1 LVLTGDSIITR
12 RVSARRDEPT
22 RRLVKRI
29 EDADVAFTNLEV
41 LPNDFRGYPAV
52 ESGGTHL
59 AAGAWVL
66 EELTAMGFNL
76 FACANNHSLDYSIEG
91 LLATIEALESR
102 DLLYA
107 GIGRNLAE
115 ARMPA
120 YLDHGG
126 GSVAMLACTSTFAK
140 GQVAGEQRPEIQG
153 RPGLNP
159 LRFETT
165 YEVTREQLDA
175 LREIADS
182 LGLDRL
188 RRERIQLGFAF
199 PPDDPEIFHLL
210 EANLKSGSLLDAKFR
225 VAERTAI
232 ATAPKVRDI
241 EEIARWTREA
251 RMRADVVVVSFHA
264 HEQGD
269 TKEEPADFL
278 RDFAHRMVEE
288 GADIVVG
295 HGPHL
300 LRGIEIYEGKP
311 IFYSLGNFLGQN
323 ELVYKL
329 PADSYEEFRVDPLE
343 TPSQVFRSRTQNDQK
358 SFPAD
363 KRFWQTIMPVCSFE
377 EGELADIELVPVSLG
392 HGEISHRR
400 GRPKMAGSE
409 EASEIFTRFE
419 KLSARFGTELTH
431 HNGRVTVR
439 L

>member
-1 LVLTGDSIITR
+1 
-12 RVSARRDEPT
+12 
-22 RRLVKRI
+22 
-29 EDADVAFTNLEV
+29 
-41 LPNDFRGYPAV
+41 
-52 ESGGTHL
+52 
-59 AAGAWVL
+59 
-66 EELTAMGFNL
+66 
-76 FACANNHSLDYSIEG
+76 
-91 LLATIEALESR
+91 
-102 DLLYA
+102 
-107 GIGRNLAE
+107 
-115 ARMPA
+115 
-120 YLDHGG
+120 
-126 GSVAMLACTSTFAK
+126 
-140 GQVAGEQRPEIQG
+140 
-153 RPGLNP
+153 
-159 LRFETT
+159 
-165 YEVTREQLDA
+165 
-175 LREIADS
+175 
-182 LGLDRL
+182 
-188 RRERIQLGFAF
+188 
-199 PPDDPEIFHLL
+199 
-210 EANLKSGSLLDAKFR
+210 
-225 VAERTAI
+225 
-232 ATAPKVRDI
+232 
-241 EEIARWTREA
+241 
-251 RMRADVVVVSFHA
+251 VVVSFHA

-419 KLSARFGTELTH
+419 KLSAQFGTELTH